1 MKITTNMK
9 GFQRYMKAHPKKNLA
24 GYFKI
29 GDRELTH
36 NEVVKIVNYAVEKG
50 YRTEADI
57 PSVELAKLLE
67 VNDDKTEY
75 PKQLMLDL

>member
-9 GFQRYMKAHPKKNLA
+9 GFQQWMKAHPKKNLA
-24 GYFKI
+24 GYFSI

-50 YRTEADI
+50 YRTDADI
-57 PSVELAKLLE
+57 PSEELAKLLE
-67 VNDDKTEY
+67 DEE
-75 PKQLMLDL
+75 

>member
-9 GFQRYMKAHPKKNLA
+9 GFQKWMKAHPRKRLD

-36 NEVVKIVNYAVEKG
+36 NEVVKIVNYAVEHG
-50 YRTEADI
+50 YRTNADI
-57 PSVELAKLLE
+57 PGEEIEKLLSE
-67 VNDDKTEY
+67 
-75 PKQLMLDL
+75 L

>member
-9 GFQRYMKAHPKKNLA
+9 GFQKWMKAHPKKNLA
-24 GYFKI
+24 GYFAI

-50 YRTEADI
+50 YRTDADI
-57 PSVELAKLLE
+57 PSVELEQLLE
-67 VNDDKTEY
+67 VNDDKAEGGE
-75 PKQLMLDL
+75 Q

>member
-9 GFQRYMKAHPKKNLA
+9 GFQKWMKAHPKKNLA
-24 GYFKI
+24 GYFSI

-50 YRTEADI
+50 YRTDADI
-57 PSVELAKLLE
+57 PGEELAKLLE
-67 VNDDKTEY
+67 DEE
-75 PKQLMLDL
+75 